1 MTTLSVY
8 LLKKAFD
15 VMEQNQWI
23 SLSDGTAHS
32 FERIKYKLK
41 TFQEILSTFEWPIT
55 RVDSVVK

>member
-1 MTTLSVY
+1 M
-8 LLKKAFD
+8 KKAFD

-41 TFQEILSTFEWPIT
+41 TFQEILPTFEWPIT